1 MHAKVIGSSF
11 LVQIRVVWNRA
22 HSEDYVEDPVMHNS
36 KTSLCTLYWIISKW
50 PMCNTFKESQNVL
63 CPTSLWGDEAVMRL
77 SWHFLTNQKETSK
90 RAPVIGQ
97 MKESQAPLVPPSW
110 MGPLSTLAF
119 PKSARCWAFVQSNQM
134 GVSALATNHC
144 TKQLLWCCLRAPFP
158 MGRDVWV

>member
-1 MHAKVIGSSF
+1 MIREGLWKYTYSVRMHAKVIGSSF

-36 KTSLCTLYWIISKW
+36 KTLLCTLYWIICKW

-97 MKESQAPLVPPSW
+97 MKESQAPLAPPPW

-119 PKSARCWAFVQSNQM
+119 PKSARVWAF
-134 GVSALATNHC
+134 GIFTN
-144 TKQLLWCCLRAPFP
+144 KQNLLICHYL
-158 MGRDVWV
+158 